1 MPRAGCSQR
10 TRLRRPQPDRN
21 AIVRFIVLG
30 DSVVSVEAL
39 LGAEHTLELSV
50 EPASVVVFASLLLQR
65 SQPDLELLVADS
77 VVMSVDELLRQPS
90 TPSIYPSSPPVSS
103 CPPA

>member
-1 MPRAGCSQR
+1 M
-10 TRLRRPQPDRN
+10 
-21 AIVRFIVLG
+21 LG

-39 LGAEHTLELSV
+39 LSAEHTLELSV
-50 EPASVVVFASLLLQR
+50 EPAGVVVSAGMLLRR
-65 SQPDLELLVADS
+65 SQPDLEMLVSDS

-103 CPPA
+103 CLPACCSGIRSSTSSC